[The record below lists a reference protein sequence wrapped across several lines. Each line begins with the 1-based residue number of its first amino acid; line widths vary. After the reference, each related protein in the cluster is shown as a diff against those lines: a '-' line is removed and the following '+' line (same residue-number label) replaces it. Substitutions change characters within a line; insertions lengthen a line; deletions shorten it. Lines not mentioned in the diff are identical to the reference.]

1 MHICCSSFLL
11 CCLHLNEFARIAQ
24 TYKQTEYMWVTKD
37 ELISVK
43 NCWASE
49 RGIAYCESLLEGAKS
64 RPNPDKR
71 FRNDPE
77 QRIYKVMRSCVEG
90 AYDGAHHEKRV
101 VLIFFTSHAYEPLGW
116 ELMLGNLVP
125 FAPPRFAPEGFPCF
139 PLPPISYPVLAGFT
153 GNHKIVKR
161 WSYICIARRS
171 NDE

>member
-1 MHICCSSFLL
+1 MNFMERLMHICFSSFLL
-11 CCLHLNEFARIAQ
+11 CCLHLNEFARIAR

-43 NCWASE
+43 NAWNSE

-71 FRNDPE
+71 LRNDPD
-77 QRIYKVMRSCVEG
+77 QKIYKVMKSCVEG
-90 AYDGAHHEKRV
+90 AYDGAHHEKAV

-139 PLPPISYPVLAGFT
+139 PPPNLLSSSGWLYW
-153 GNHKIVKR
+153 K
-161 WSYICIARRS
+161 S
-171 NDE
+171 